1 VQICQSKR
9 VGKKVSQTIVRHV
22 GIAMDDKEQEQ
33 LVQLAHV
40 IRAKLEV
47 EHSEAL
53 PLFSLVIHRPSN
65 LTAI

>member
-1 VQICQSKR
+1 
-9 VGKKVSQTIVRHV
+9 
-22 GIAMDDKEQEQ
+22 MDDKEQEQ